1 MRFLGS
7 ASPHPLGRG
16 RHSTFSRFR
25 GVAAALCAQARG
37 RPSRHKPYLLT
48 PLSRPVCP
56 AHIASSR
63 SANRMVISR
72 GREHRWKAVG
82 GPPRWRPT
90 VPLARDI
97 ASRLFSRSTHVT
109 SIYSLQFHHV
119 QCFDQGREARPAQR
133 SGSARYADRPPA
145 HVRPP
150 CWAEDDVPCNAYP
163 GRM

>member
-25 GVAAALCAQARG
+25 GVATALCAQARG

-48 PLSRPVCP
+48 PLSRPICP
-56 AHIASSR
+56 ARIASSR
-63 SANRMVISR
+63 SANRMVISQ

-82 GPPRWRPT
+82 VPPWRRPT

-97 ASRLFSRSTHVT
+97 VSRLFSRSTHVT
-109 SIYSLQFHHV
+109 PIYSLQFHHV
-119 QCFDQGREARPAQR
+119 QCFAQGREARPAQWN
-133 SGSARYADRPPA
+133 GSARYADRPPSSC
-145 HVRPP
+145 PP
-150 CWAEDDVPCNAYP
+150 SLP
-163 GRM
+163 GRG